1 MHTPGHHRL
10 RRWLISWPLR
20 LVTAALL
27 AVDAYIHADLIAR
40 YEPNQGSAAL
50 SQGDLFRIEAI
61 VASLAALALLIT
73 ASRLTWVLAGLV
85 AASALGVLLVYQYHD
100 PGTLGPLPN
109 MYEPIWYPE
118 KTLAAAAEGAAVLTA
133 ALGLLLHLASV
144 TPVGRRASRQDPEP
158 APLDATGRRTR

>member
-85 AASALGVLLVYQYHD
+85 AASALGVLLVYQYYD
-100 PGTLGPLPN
+100 PGTLGPLLVA
-109 MYEPIWYPE
+109 MMS
-118 KTLAAAAEGAAVLTA
+118 
-133 ALGLLLHLASV
+133 ALCRHDASS
-144 TPVGRRASRQDPEP
+144 SRPSS
-158 APLDATGRRTR
+158 RRTSCGGWSEKRCHRCSVC